1 MGLQKKEKKAFVDGL
16 VAARNIVAMQ
26 GMQGLEIEIG
36 KQCRGMG
43 NSTVTS
49 RIYSEKEKTDL
60 ARSEM
65 ENELVVLATA
75 LATTVA
81 YRMELPA
88 SMTMEF
94 LETFNGLVDIYRADK
109 EELEKADRRL
119 RKDQMLNRQTKRYL
133 EGAKKAQGL

>member
-1 MGLQKKEKKAFVDGL
+1 MGLQKKEKKAFLDGL

-60 ARSEM
+60 ARSGM

-94 LETFNGLVDIYRADK
+94 LETFNDLVDVYRADK

-119 RKDQMLNRQTKRYL
+119 RKDQMLNRQTTRYL

>member
-26 GMQGLEIEIG
+26 GMKGLEIEIG
-36 KQCRGMG
+36 RQCRGMG

-65 ENELVVLATA
+65 ESELVVLATA

-94 LETFNGLVDIYRADK
+94 LETFNGLVDVYRADK

-119 RKDQMLNRQTKRYL
+119 RKDQMLNRQTTRYL